1 MSQVTE
7 AEEVVQEE
15 PIKRN
20 VKVLATPAVRR
31 IAQEYG
37 VDLGDIRGSGKEGR
51 VLKEDIL
58 AHVEGSSPTPAP
70 AFVPPVVA
78 RPTAPAL
85 DQVVQFKKCLLG
97 WGKDEYQV
105 RRKHTFLLID
115 DRINNPP
122 GGCSCRQSGEDQ
134 CNCESNDQNHGRGS
148 QDSPLWLQR

>member
-37 VDLGDIRGSGKEGR
+37 VDLGDVRGSGKEGR

-78 RPTAPAL
+78 RPTAPH
-85 DQVVQFKKCLLG
+85 QVSRACFTVRFTDKNGDTLG
-97 WGKDEYQV
+97 AGQIQK
-105 RRKHTFLLID
+105 
-115 DRINNPP
+115 N
-122 GGCSCRQSGEDQ
+122 
-134 CNCESNDQNHGRGS
+134 
-148 QDSPLWLQR
+148 